1 MLATRNSQLA
11 TFADENV
18 YKITEK
24 PLASIGEEPIVREIA
39 MEGVNSNLNA
49 GVSGLTRQTSLDR
62 STSSEKTSSDFSE
75 TFGKYL
81 DEVNQ
86 LQQEASQSVQSVVTG
101 QSDDLTGVMTAMQ
114 KSDVAFKT
122 LLAIRTKLLD
132 AYNELKN
139 MPI

>member
-1 MLATRNSQLA
+1 MDQI
-11 TFADENV
+11 V
-18 YKITEK
+18 YKNARI
-24 PLASIGEEPIVREIA
+24 PLASIREELIVREIA

-62 STSSEKTSSDFSE
+62 SISGEKTSSDFSE

-86 LQQEASQSVQSVVTG
+86 LQKEASQSVQSVVTG

>member
-1 MLATRNSQLA
+1 MNG
-11 TFADENV
+11 
-18 YKITEK
+18 I
-24 PLASIGEEPIVREIA
+24 
-39 MEGVNSNLNA
+39 NSNLDPS
-49 GVSGLTRQTSLDR
+49 VSGLSRQVGTERLAGTTGSGGE
-62 STSSEKTSSDFSE
+62 SSADFSE

-86 LQQEASQSVQSVVTG
+86 LQQDASQSVQSVITG

>member
-1 MLATRNSQLA
+1 MNGI
-11 TFADENV
+11 D
-18 YKITEK
+18 
-24 PLASIGEEPIVREIA
+24 P
-39 MEGVNSNLNA
+39 NLSSS
-49 GVSGLTRQTSLDR
+49 VSGLGRQLERPNAGKAGSA
-62 STSSEKTSSDFSE
+62 DFSE

-86 LQQEASQSVQSVVTG
+86 LQKEASQSVQSVVAG

>member
-1 MLATRNSQLA
+1 
-11 TFADENV
+11 
-18 YKITEK
+18 
-24 PLASIGEEPIVREIA
+24 

-62 STSSEKTSSDFSE
+62 SISGEKTSSDFSE

-86 LQQEASQSVQSVVTG
+86 LQKEASQSVQSVVTG

>member
-1 MLATRNSQLA
+1 
-11 TFADENV
+11 
-18 YKITEK
+18 
-24 PLASIGEEPIVREIA
+24 

-49 GVSGLTRQTSLDR
+49 GISGLSRQTSLDR
-62 STSSEKTSSDFSE
+62 SASSEKSSSSFSE

-101 QSDDLTGVMTAMQ
+101 ESDDLTGVMTAMQ